1 MDQRLLRYYN
11 RELQHLREMGG
22 EFAKEFPKIAG
33 RLGLDSFECSD
44 PYVERLLEG
53 FAFLAAR
60 VQLKIDAEFPTFTQ
74 HLFESIF
81 PHYLCPTPSMTIVHM
96 QPDAAEGSLAEGYVV
111 PRGSIMRSQLG
122 RGMQTACEYRTAHD
136 VTLYPIEIVEAQ
148 YYTRDV
154 SSLDVTA
161 PNGVRAAIRLRI
173 KATGNLTFNKIA
185 LEKLAVHLRGGNVA
199 MRIYEQLL
207 ANAVS
212 LSVRPIARP
221 APWTETRPPSA
232 IRRMGFS
239 EDEALLPRSP
249 RSFEGY
255 RLVHE
260 YFAFPERFLFIE
272 IDELQKAAK
281 RCNDTMLDLIV
292 LLDKV
297 DPVLEGGIDKSS
309 FELHCTPAINLFP
322 KLTDRIHLTE
332 HQPEYHIVPDRTR
345 PLDFEVY
352 SVEEATGFGTGGAES
367 ERRFLPFYACND
379 IINAQE
385 EGAYFALRRM
395 PRLPSQK
402 QRQVGPRS
410 SYAGTETFI
419 SLVDSNTAPIRT
431 DLRQLAVNTFCTNRD
446 LPLHMPVGQG
456 RTDFTL
462 ESGAPVQ
469 SIRCLSGPTRPRPSP
484 AEGQMTWRIL
494 SHLSL
499 HYGSLID
506 HPDGQGAAALRDM
519 LMLYGETS
527 DPAVRKQIE
536 GVHSIKSE
544 PLTRRV
550 QAPGPITFA
559 RGLEVTV
566 MFDETAY
573 EGSGVFVLGAVMED
587 FFARYVS
594 LNSFTET
601 VVRTMERGE
610 IIRWPARLGRRPIL

>member
-22 EFAKEFPKIAG
+22 EFAREFPKIAG
-33 RLGLDSFECSD
+33 RLGLDGFECAD
-44 PYVERLLEG
+44 PYVERMLEG

-81 PHYLCPTPSMTIVHM
+81 PHYLCPTPSMAVV
-96 QPDAAEGSLAEGYVV
+96 QLNPSPGEGSLVEGYVV
-111 PRGSIMRSQLG
+111 PRGSAMRSQLG

-136 VTLYPIEIVEAQ
+136 VTLHPIEITEAQ

-154 SSLDVTA
+154 SSLDLKSS
-161 PNGVRAAIRLRI
+161 NGVRAAIRLRLRT
-173 KATGNLTFNKIA
+173 TGNVPFSKVA
-185 LEKLAVHLRGGNVA
+185 LDHLAIHLRGGSVA
-199 MRIYEQLL
+199 MRLYEQLL
-207 ANAVS
+207 ANAIS
-212 LSVRPIARP
+212 FAVRPITRP
-221 APWTETRPPSA
+221 APWTEWRRKSA
-232 IRRMGFS
+232 IRRMGFGN
-239 EDEALLPRSP
+239 EEALLPRSP
-249 RSFEGY
+249 RTFEGY
-255 RLVHE
+255 RLLHE
-260 YFAFPERFLFIE
+260 YFAFPERFLFVE
-272 IDELQKAAK
+272 FCELRSAIRKL
-281 RCNDTMLDLIV
+281 NDNSLDLIV
-292 LLDKV
+292 LLDRV
-297 DPVLEGGIDKSS
+297 DPVLESGIDVST
-309 FELHCTPAINLFP
+309 FALHCTPAINLFP

-352 SVEEATGFGTGGAES
+352 SVEEATGFGTGGVDS

-379 IINAQE
+379 MMNTQE

-402 QRQVGPRS
+402 QRLVGPRS
-410 SYAGTETFI
+410 TYAGTETFI
-419 SLVDSNTAPIRT
+419 SLVDANTAPIRS

-446 LPLHMPVGQG
+446 LPLQMPVGQG

-462 ESGAPVQ
+462 ESGAPVD

-484 AEGQMTWRIL
+484 AEGQTTWRIL

-506 HPDGQGAAALRDM
+506 HPDGQGASALRDM

-536 GVHSIKSE
+536 GVHSIQSA

-559 RGLEVTV
+559 RGLEITIT
-566 MFDETAY
+566 FDETAF
-573 EGSGVFVLGAVMED
+573 EGSGVFVFGAVMED

-594 LNSFTET
+594 MNSFTET
-601 VVRTMERGE
+601 VVRTLERGE